1 MTRWT
6 TMALSLVVIA
16 GVGIA
21 AEELYGLA
29 EQHYKEIQTQQAQ
42 LTMQVSDLN
51 DRLIAVTRG
60 DKSASEAAASEG
72 SHVAQVSAN
81 DATQKL
87 SRHWLRQTLLLA
99 QTQLDQTPLQLT
111 QQLHTLSA
119 AEITLNQIKQT
130 LPALAQS
137 QSIST
142 LTQSALDRAI
152 DADLRVIEDQGQR
165 QVQANQNLDRRLADL
180 QLQLDRMARQG
191 PSLHGA
197 PTQTTDAKPS
207 STDPSFLH
215 RVNRLFIIEKP
226 SMDVRSTMLQRALI
240 CREVALTLGL
250 ARQALAGGQADR
262 VRQLLAD
269 SHNQLVGVVDPDARQ
284 TLGVITSLT
293 VAENTKLQLS
303 ALQWMPADP
312 LPATPNSPLL
322 VAPPEVVHGAASAP
336 ASTAAV
342 SAPAATPV
350 ASAVSTSQTVATTP
364 VAAS

>member
-6 TMALSLVVIA
+6 TMAISLVVIA

-29 EQHYKEIQTQQAQ
+29 DQHYKDIQTQQAQ
-42 LTMQVSDLN
+42 LTLQVSDLN

-60 DKSASEAAASEG
+60 EKPASETAASDSTAAADASASDAAI
-72 SHVAQVSAN
+72 
-81 DATQKL
+81 KL

-119 AEITLNQIKQT
+119 AEVTLNQVKQA
-130 LPALAQS
+130 LPLLAQS

-142 LTQSALDRAI
+142 LTQSALERAI
-152 DADLRVIEDQGQR
+152 DADLHVIDDQGQK
-165 QVQANQNLDRRLADL
+165 QAQANQNLDRKLADL
-180 QLQLDRMARQG
+180 QLQLDRMARVG
-191 PSLHGA
+191 PSLRAAA
-197 PTQTTDAKPS
+197 PPANPAKTTPS
-207 STDPSFLH
+207 DNTSFLG
-215 RVNRLFIIEKP
+215 RVDRLFIIEKP
-226 SMDVRSTMLQRALI
+226 ALDVRSNMLQRALI

-269 SHNQLVGVVDPDARQ
+269 SRDQLAGIVDPDARQ
-284 TLGVITSLT
+284 TLATLTGLT

-312 LPATPNSPLL
+312 LPQTPINPLL
-322 VAPPEVVHGAASAP
+322 VPAPVAAAPTARPASAP
-336 ASTAAV
+336 VVAQPAL
-342 SAPAATPV
+342 SAPAASQPV
-350 ASAVSTSQTVATTP
+350 AQAASTSVAT
-364 VAAS
+364 S